1 MRIKVW
7 AYPGVE
13 TPLTPDEPDV
23 LDGGDGKGA
32 LYGEELAAIIRR
44 NEFQQHD

>member
-1 MRIKVW
+1 MFARSGKKYG

-23 LDGGDGKGA
+23 LDADDVLQGLGVAG
-32 LYGEELAAIIRR
+32 LATVVSR
-44 NEFQQHD
+44 